1 MKELY
6 WLSRLPIISDGA
18 QILCILGIIS
28 LTGLVIGFFALS
40 GNPIGYSNELKAI
53 KKGIRISSVILIL
66 CGITRVFA
74 PNKNEMLLILGVGSV
89 IDLVQE
95 NKSLQELPDH
105 CIKALDT
112 WANNLLEEDER
123 NNN

>member
-1 MKELY
+1 MKEMY
-6 WLSRLPIISDGA
+6 WLSRLPIISDGS
-18 QILCILGIIS
+18 QIVCILGCIS
-28 LTGLVIGFFALS
+28 LVCLAIGFFALS
-40 GNPIGYSNELKAI
+40 GDPIGYFSELKAI
-53 KKGIRISSVILIL
+53 KRGIIISSIILTL
-66 CGITRVFA
+66 SGIIRVFT
-74 PNKNEMLLILGVGSV
+74 PSKDEVLLILGVGSV

-112 WANNLLEEDER
+112 WANNLLEDER

>member
-1 MKELY
+1 MKEMY
-6 WLSRLPIISDGA
+6 WLSRLPIISDGS

-28 LTGLVIGFFALS
+28 FVCLAIGFFALS
-40 GNPIGYSNELKAI
+40 GDPIGYSRELRAV
-53 KKGIRISSVILIL
+53 KKGIVVSSVILIL
-66 CGITRVFA
+66 GGITRIFT
-74 PNKNEMLLILGVGSV
+74 PSKNELLLILGVGSV
-89 IDLVQE
+89 VDLVQE

-112 WANNLLEEDER
+112 WANNLLEDER